1 MSKAGLSSPRLRR
14 LHDVLHGYVERGELP
29 GFVTLVSRRGE
40 VHVDCDGYERDTIF
54 RMASMTKPVTAAAAM
69 ILVEEGVVGLDDSV
83 RNLLP
88 ELAEPRVLRTIDAA
102 VDDTVAANRPITLRD
117 LLTFTL
123 GTGLV
128 FAEPGAYPIQ
138 EALERNGFLVG
149 LGEKPAADEF
159 MSRLGKIPLVH
170 QPGEVWMYNVG
181 SDVLGI
187 LVERATGRSLG
198 EVMRERIFEP
208 LGMKDTGFTVPGDRI
223 SRLPVAYVP
232 RSGGGLK
239 VEDGAG
245 ADSKFSRPPALESGA
260 GGLVATVDDFLLFAQ
275 ILLEKGAA
283 GAGRILARSTVEAM
297 TADQLPADVKARSP
311 WTPGWFETHS
321 WGFGMGVVTRR
332 SDGTSMPGAYGWSGG
347 YGTDWWND
355 PAEDMVA
362 ILMTQVGMTS
372 PEGPGFYRDFRQL
385 AYSALE

>member
-1 MSKAGLSSPRLRR
+1 M
-14 LHDVLHGYVERGELP
+14 HDVLHGYVERGELP

-40 VHVDCDGYERDTIF
+40 VHLDCDGYERDTIF
-54 RMASMTKPVTAAAAM
+54 RIASMTKPITAAAAM
-69 ILVEEGVVGLDDSV
+69 ILVEQGVINLDDRV
-83 RNLLP
+83 GNLLP
-88 ELAEPRVLRTIDAA
+88 ELAEPRVLRAIDAA
-102 VDDTVAANRPITLRD
+102 LDDTVAPNRPITVRD

-128 FAEPGAYPIQ
+128 FAEPGTYPIQ
-138 EALERNGFLVG
+138 KALERNGLALG

-159 MSRLGKIPLVH
+159 MRRLGSIPLAH
-170 QPGEVWMYNVG
+170 QPGEVWMYNTG

-187 LVERATGRSLG
+187 LVERAAGRSLG

-208 LGMKDTGFTVPGDRI
+208 LGMRDAGFSVPADRI

-232 RSGGGLK
+232 DPSGGLK

-275 ILLEKGAA
+275 MLLDGGA
-283 GAGRILARSTVEAM
+283 GRAGRILARSTVEAM

-321 WGFGMGVVTRR
+321 WGFGVGVVTGRTD
-332 SDGTSMPGAYGWSGG
+332 SASKPGAYGWSGG
-347 YGTDWWND
+347 YGTDWWNE

-372 PEGPGFYRDFRQL
+372 PEGPGFYRDFRTL